1 MYSYMKLILIAALLF
16 APSFFAYSAELGET
30 APAFSLKS
38 ISGPEPVE
46 LESQTEKILYIDFWA
61 SWCGPCKLSFPSMI
75 KLKELFKDDSFEII
89 AISVDADSKAAKKFL
104 DSYEINFQVALDPD
118 GVVAETYALPG
129 MPSSFLLDQDRTLI
143 AMHKGFRKSDFTK
156 IKEEIEEALKRSGT

>member
-1 MYSYMKLILIAALLF
+1 MYSYMKLILIATLF
-16 APSFFAYSAELGET
+16 FGPSFFAYSADLGET

-75 KLKELFKDDSFEII
+75 KLKELFKDDPFEII
-89 AISVDADSKAAKKFL
+89 AISVDADSKSAKKFL
-104 DSYEINFQVALDPD
+104 DSYKINFKVALDSA
-118 GVVAETYALPG
+118 GVAAEKYALPG
-129 MPSSFLLDQDRTLI
+129 MPSSFLLDQDRKVI
-143 AMHKGFRKSDFTK
+143 AKHKGFRKSDFTK
-156 IKEEIEEALKRSGT
+156 IKEEIEEALKRTGT

>member
-1 MYSYMKLILIAALLF
+1 MYSYMKLILIATLF
-16 APSFFAYSAELGET
+16 IGPSFFAYSADLGET

-75 KLKELFKDDSFEII
+75 KLKELFKDDPFEII

-104 DSYEINFQVALDPD
+104 DSYKINFKVALDSA
-118 GVVAETYALPG
+118 GVAAEKYALPG
-129 MPSSFLLDQDRTLI
+129 MPSSYLLDQDRQVI
-143 AMHKGFRKSDFTK
+143 AKHKGFRKSDFTK
-156 IKEEIEEALKRSGT
+156 IKEEIEEALKRTGT

>member
-1 MYSYMKLILIAALLF
+1 MYSYMKLILIATLF
-16 APSFFAYSAELGET
+16 FGPSFFAYSADLGET

-75 KLKELFKDDSFEII
+75 KLKELFKDDPFEII
-89 AISVDADSKAAKKFL
+89 AISVDADSKSAKKFL
-104 DSYEINFQVALDPD
+104 DSYKINFKVALDSA
-118 GVVAETYALPG
+118 GVAAEKYALPG
-129 MPSSFLLDQDRTLI
+129 MPSSYLLDQDRKVI
-143 AMHKGFRKSDFTK
+143 AKHKGFRKSDFTK
-156 IKEEIEEALKRSGT
+156 IKEEIEEALKRTGT

>member
-1 MYSYMKLILIAALLF
+1 MYSYMKLILIASLF
-16 APSFFAYSAELGET
+16 FGPSFFAYSADLGET

-75 KLKELFKDDSFEII
+75 KLKELFKDDPFEII
-89 AISVDADSKAAKKFL
+89 AISVDADSESAKKFL
-104 DSYEINFQVALDPD
+104 DSYKINFKVALDSA
-118 GVVAETYALPG
+118 GVAAEKYALPG
-129 MPSSFLLDQDRTLI
+129 MPSSYLLDQDRKVI
-143 AMHKGFRKSDFTK
+143 AKHKGFRKSDFTK
-156 IKEEIEEALKRSGT
+156 IKEEIEEALKRTGT

>member
-1 MYSYMKLILIAALLF
+1 MYSYMKLILIATLF
-16 APSFFAYSAELGET
+16 FGPSFFAYSADLGET

-75 KLKELFKDDSFEII
+75 KLKELFKDDPFEII
-89 AISVDADSKAAKKFL
+89 AISVDADSKSAKKFL
-104 DSYEINFQVALDPD
+104 DSYKINFKVALDSA
-118 GVVAETYALPG
+118 GVAAEKYALPG
-129 MPSSFLLDQDRTLI
+129 MPSSYLLDQDRKVI
-143 AMHKGFRKSDFTK
+143 AKHKGFRKSDFTK
-156 IKEEIEEALKRSGT
+156 IKEEIEEALKRTGS

>member
-1 MYSYMKLILIAALLF
+1 MKLILIATLLF
-16 APSFFAYSAELGET
+16 ASSFFAYSAELGEI

-38 ISGPEPVE
+38 VSGLEPVE

-75 KLKELFKDDSFEII
+75 KLKELFKDDPFEII

-104 DSYEINFQVALDPD
+104 DSYKINFKVALDSD
-118 GVVAETYALPG
+118 GAAAEKYALPG
-129 MPSSFLLDQDRTLI
+129 MPSSFLLDQDRKVI
-143 AMHKGFRKSDFTK
+143 ATHKGFRKSDFTK
-156 IKEEIEEALKRSGT
+156 IKEEIEEAIKRTGS

>member
-1 MYSYMKLILIAALLF
+1 MKIILIAALLF

-38 ISGPEPVE
+38 VPGSEPVE

-75 KLKELFKDDSFEII
+75 KLKKLFKDDPFEII

-104 DSYEINFQVALDPD
+104 DSYKINFQIALDSD
-118 GVVAETYALPG
+118 GAVAEKYSLPG
-129 MPSSFLLDQDRTLI
+129 MPSSFLLDQDRKLI
-143 AMHKGFRKSDFTK
+143 AMHKGFRKSDFAK
-156 IKEEIEEALKRSGT
+156 IKKEIQDALKETES

>member
-1 MYSYMKLILIAALLF
+1 MKLILIATLF
-16 APSFFAYSAELGET
+16 FGPSFFAYSADLGET

-75 KLKELFKDDSFEII
+75 KLKELFKDDPFEII

-104 DSYEINFQVALDPD
+104 DSYKINFKVALDSA
-118 GVVAETYALPG
+118 GVAAENYALPG
-129 MPSSFLLDQDRTLI
+129 MPSSFLLDQDRKVI
-143 AMHKGFRKSDFTK
+143 AKHKGFRKSDFTK
-156 IKEEIEEALKRSGT
+156 IKEEIEEALKRTGT

>member
-1 MYSYMKLILIAALLF
+1 MYSYMKLILIATLF
-16 APSFFAYSAELGET
+16 FGPSFFAYSADLGET

-75 KLKELFKDDSFEII
+75 KLKELFKDDPFEII
-89 AISVDADSKAAKKFL
+89 AISVDADSESAKKFL
-104 DSYEINFQVALDPD
+104 DSYKINFKVALDSA
-118 GVVAETYALPG
+118 GVAAEKYALPG
-129 MPSSFLLDQDRTLI
+129 MPSSYLLDQDRKVI
-143 AMHKGFRKSDFTK
+143 AKHKGFRKSDFTK
-156 IKEEIEEALKRSGT
+156 IKEEIEEALKRTGT

>member
-1 MYSYMKLILIAALLF
+1 MYSYMKLILITTLF
-16 APSFFAYSAELGET
+16 FGPSFFAYSADLGET

-75 KLKELFKDDSFEII
+75 KLKELFKDDPFEII
-89 AISVDADSKAAKKFL
+89 AISVDADSKSAKKFL
-104 DSYEINFQVALDPD
+104 DSYKINFKVALDSA
-118 GVVAETYALPG
+118 GVAAEKYALPG
-129 MPSSFLLDQDRTLI
+129 MPSSYLLDQDRKVI
-143 AMHKGFRKSDFTK
+143 AKHKGFRKSDFTK
-156 IKEEIEEALKRSGT
+156 IKEEIEEALKRTGT

>member
-1 MYSYMKLILIAALLF
+1 MKLILIATLF
-16 APSFFAYSAELGET
+16 FGPSFFAYSADLGET

-75 KLKELFKDDSFEII
+75 KLKELFKDDPFEII
-89 AISVDADSKAAKKFL
+89 AISVDADSKTAKKFL
-104 DSYEINFQVALDPD
+104 DSYKINFKVALDSA
-118 GVVAETYALPG
+118 GVAAEKYALPG
-129 MPSSFLLDQDRTLI
+129 MPSSFLLDQDRKVI
-143 AMHKGFRKSDFTK
+143 AKHKGFRKSDFTK
-156 IKEEIEEALKRSGT
+156 IKEEIEEALKRTGT

>member
-1 MYSYMKLILIAALLF
+1 MKLILIAILLF
-16 APSFFAYSAELGET
+16 APSFFAYPANLGET
-30 APAFSLKS
+30 APAFSLES
-38 ISGPEPVE
+38 LSGSEPVE
-46 LESQTEKILYIDFWA
+46 LKSQAEKILYIDFWA

-104 DSYEINFQVALDPD
+104 DSYKVNFQVALDPD
-118 GVVAETYALPG
+118 GVVAEKYALPG
-129 MPSSFLLDQDRTLI
+129 MPSSFLLDQDRKLI

-156 IKEEIEEALKRSGT
+156 IKEEIEEALKRIGA

>member
-1 MYSYMKLILIAALLF
+1 MKLILIAALLF
-16 APSFFAYSAELGET
+16 APSFFAYSADLGET

-75 KLKELFKDDSFEII
+75 KLKELFKDDPFEII
-89 AISVDADSKAAKKFL
+89 AISVDADSKSAKKFL
-104 DSYEINFQVALDPD
+104 DSYKINFKVALDSA
-118 GVVAETYALPG
+118 GVAAEKYALPG
-129 MPSSFLLDQDRTLI
+129 MPSSYLLDQDRKVI
-143 AMHKGFRKSDFTK
+143 AKHKGFRKSDFTK
-156 IKEEIEEALKRSGT
+156 IKEEIEEALKRIGT

>member
-1 MYSYMKLILIAALLF
+1 MKLILITTLLF
-16 APSFFAYSAELGET
+16 APSFFAYSADLGET

-38 ISGPEPVE
+38 ISGLEPVE

-75 KLKELFKDDSFEII
+75 KLKELFKDDPFEII

-104 DSYEINFQVALDPD
+104 DSYKINFQVALDPD
-118 GVVAETYALPG
+118 GVVAEKYALPG
-129 MPSSFLLDQDRTLI
+129 MPSSFLSTKTERLLPCTRDFEKATL
-143 AMHKGFRKSDFTK
+143 R
-156 IKEEIEEALKRSGT
+156 R

>member
-1 MYSYMKLILIAALLF
+1 MKLILIASLF
-16 APSFFAYSAELGET
+16 FGPSFFAYSADLGET

-75 KLKELFKDDSFEII
+75 KLKELFKDDPFEII
-89 AISVDADSKAAKKFL
+89 AISVDADSESAKKFL
-104 DSYEINFQVALDPD
+104 DSYKINFKVALDSA
-118 GVVAETYALPG
+118 GVAAEKYALPG
-129 MPSSFLLDQDRTLI
+129 MPSSYLLDQDRKVI
-143 AMHKGFRKSDFTK
+143 AKHKGFRKSDFTK
-156 IKEEIEEALKRSGT
+156 IKEEIEEALKRTGT

>member
-1 MYSYMKLILIAALLF
+1 MKLILIATLLF
-16 APSFFAYSAELGET
+16 APSFFAYSADLGET

-75 KLKELFKDDSFEII
+75 KLKELFKDDPFEII
-89 AISVDADSKAAKKFL
+89 AISVDADSKSAKKFL
-104 DSYEINFQVALDPD
+104 DSYKINFKVALDSD
-118 GVVAETYALPG
+118 GAAAEKYALPG
-129 MPSSFLLDQDRTLI
+129 MPSSFLLDQDRKVI
-143 AMHKGFRKSDFTK
+143 AKHKGFRKSDFTK
-156 IKEEIEEALKRSGT
+156 IKEEIEEALKRNGT

>member
-1 MYSYMKLILIAALLF
+1 MKLILITTLLF
-16 APSFFAYSAELGET
+16 APSFFAYSADLGET
-30 APAFSLKS
+30 APAFSLNS

-75 KLKELFKDDSFEII
+75 KLKEHFKDDPFEII

-104 DSYEINFQVALDPD
+104 DSYKINFQVALDPD
-118 GVVAETYALPG
+118 GVVAEKYALPG
-129 MPSSFLLDQDRTLI
+129 MPSSFLLDQDRKII
-143 AMHKGFRKSDFTK
+143 AMHKGFRKTDFTK
-156 IKEEIEEALKRSGT
+156 IKEEIEEALKRTGA

>member
-1 MYSYMKLILIAALLF
+1 MKLILIATLLF
-16 APSFFAYSAELGET
+16 APSFFSYSAELGET

-75 KLKELFKDDSFEII
+75 KLKELFKDDPFEII

-104 DSYEINFQVALDPD
+104 DSYKINFQVALDPD
-118 GVVAETYALPG
+118 GVVAEKYALPG
-129 MPSSFLLDQDRTLI
+129 MPSSFLLDQDRKII

-156 IKEEIEEALKRSGT
+156 IKKEIEEALKRTGT